1 MVIVI
6 NAVVVVVA
14 LGETSD
20 SVDGVTA
27 QQFRSGSLIFFGVA
41 RKTENNR

>member
-6 NAVVVVVA
+6 NAVVVVVT
-14 LGETSD
+14 LGQETSD

-27 QQFRSGSLIFFGVA
+27 RAIPLRQSNFFRC
-41 RKTENNR
+41 R

>member
-20 SVDGVTA
+20 SVDDVTA
-27 QQFRSGSLIFFGVA
+27 RAIPLRQSNFFRC
-41 RKTENNR
+41 R